1 MTLPKE
7 ANVMAE
13 NTVSL
18 KDTQRQG
25 PIKHFDAGV
34 VSWSIFIDF
43 WGDQDEFFKK
53 VKFILQNTD
62 FDDWGL
68 TIAFDLIRMAQKN
81 ADEYWEK
88 ALIESN
94 EAGGN
99 DVYTISM
106 NETLSLKTAGLELLE
121 TTGGEA

>member
-1 MTLPKE
+1 
-7 ANVMAE
+7 MAE